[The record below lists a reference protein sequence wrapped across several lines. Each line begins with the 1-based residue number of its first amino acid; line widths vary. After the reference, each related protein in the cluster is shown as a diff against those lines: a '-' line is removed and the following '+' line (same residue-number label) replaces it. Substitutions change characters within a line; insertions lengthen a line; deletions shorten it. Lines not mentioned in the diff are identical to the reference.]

1 MMIIKMKTNTRSY
14 FSFFIVGVILFC
26 ACNKQE
32 SNNINPQTSSLSYIL
47 ANGTTTTIFNSAV
60 IKGGL
65 DSVFSGPSIFTLFVP
80 NDQACITSG
89 FTQSV
94 INDFSYDQARQWVLY
109 QTYAGTALSF
119 ESFIGKSEE
128 KLIMANGD
136 SVFVT
141 GDSNRTYVNGFQFLN
156 SEAAGNNGTMLAL
169 QNVLVPPAMNLDQML
184 NSDTSLTF
192 FNQAV
197 SLATPVPDTLSN
209 TLATGGPFTLLAPN
223 NDAFRILGFNSPAD
237 ISSISPDSL
246 RTLVL
251 TSLIPQRIFS
261 YDVVDSTTLLTVNDS
276 TLLLNITGL
285 FTTVRVVGSP
295 YSSNFVSYNTMA
307 INGVLFKTDSL
318 LIHYTH

>member
-1 MMIIKMKTNTRSY
+1 MMIKLFINTRIY
-14 FSFFIVGVILFC
+14 FSFLMAGVLFSC

-32 SNNINPQTSSLSYIL
+32 TNNINPQTSSLGYIL
-47 ANGTTTTIFNSAV
+47 ANGTNTSIFYSAV
-60 IKGGL
+60 VKAGL
-65 DSVFSGPSIFTLFVP
+65 DSLFSGPSIFTLLVP
-80 NDQACITSG
+80 TDQACNESG

-94 INDFSYDQARQWVLY
+94 INGFTYDQARQWVLY
-109 QTYAGTALSF
+109 QTYAGTALNF
-119 ESFIGKSEE
+119 ESFIGKTEE

-141 GDSNRTYVNGFQFLN
+141 GDSNRTFVNGFQFLN

-169 QNVLVPPAMNLDQML
+169 QNVLVSPTMNLEQML
-184 NSDTSLTF
+184 NTDTSLTF

-197 SLATPVPDTLSN
+197 SLATPVPDTLSK
-209 TLATGGPFTLLAPN
+209 TLAVGGPFTLLAPN
-223 NDAFRILGFNSPAD
+223 NDAFRVLGYNSPAD

-251 TSLIPQRIFS
+251 TSLIPQRLFS
-261 YDVVDSTTLLTVNDS
+261 YDVVDSATVLTVNDS
-276 TLLLNITGL
+276 TLIFNLTGL
-285 FTTVRVVGSP
+285 QTTVKVVGST

-318 LIHYTH
+318 LVH

>member
-1 MMIIKMKTNTRSY
+1 MIHY
-14 FSFFIVGVILFC
+14 
-26 ACNKQE
+26 
-32 SNNINPQTSSLSYIL
+32 
-47 ANGTTTTIFNSAV
+47 SA
-60 IKGGL
+60 
-65 DSVFSGPSIFTLFVP
+65 GPNIFTLLVP
-80 NDQACITSG
+80 NDQACNVSG

-94 INDFSYDQARQWVLY
+94 INGYTSDQARQWVLY
-109 QTYAGTALSF
+109 QTYAGTALTF
-119 ESFIGKSEE
+119 ESFIGKTEE

-141 GDSNRTYVNGFQFLN
+141 GDSNRTYVNGFQFTN

-169 QNVLVPPAMNLDQML
+169 QNVLVPPVMNLAQML
-184 NSDTSLTF
+184 NTDTSLTF

-197 SLATPVPDTLSN
+197 SLATPVPDTLSK

-223 NDAFRILGFNSPAD
+223 NDAFRILGYNSPAD

-261 YDVVDSTTLLTVNDS
+261 YDVVDSTTVLTVNDS
-276 TLLLNITGL
+276 TLIFNLTGL
-285 FTTVRVVGSP
+285 LTTVRVVGSP

-318 LIHYTH
+318 LVH

>member
-1 MMIIKMKTNTRSY
+1 MMIKLRTNTRLY
-14 FSFFIVGVILFC
+14 FSILIAGMLFFC

-32 SNNINPQTSSLSYIL
+32 TSNINPQTSSLGYIL
-47 ANGTTTTIFNSAV
+47 AHGTNTTIFYSATV
-60 IKGGL
+60 KGGL
-65 DSVFSGPSIFTLFVP
+65 DSLFSGPSIFTLLVP
-80 NDQACITSG
+80 TDQACNESG
-89 FTQSV
+89 FSQSV
-94 INDFSYDQARQWVLY
+94 IDGFTYDQARQWVLY
-109 QTYAGTALSF
+109 QTYAGTALAF
-119 ESFIGKSEE
+119 ESFIGKTEE

-136 SVFVT
+136 SVFVS

-169 QNVLVPPAMNLDQML
+169 QNVLVPPTMNLAQML
-184 NSDTSLTF
+184 NTDTSLTF

-197 SLATPVPDTLSN
+197 SLATPVPDTLSK

-223 NDAFRILGFNSPAD
+223 NDAFRILGYNSPAD

-251 TSLIPQRIFS
+251 TSLIPQRLFS
-261 YDVVDSTTLLTVNDS
+261 YDVVDSMTVTTVNDS
-276 TLLLNITGL
+276 TLVFNLTGL
-285 FTTVRVVGSP
+285 QTTVKVVGSP

-318 LIHYTH
+318 LIH

>member
-1 MMIIKMKTNTRSY
+1 MMIKLRTNTRLY
-14 FSFFIVGVILFC
+14 FSLFVLAVMFSC

-32 SNNINPQTSSLSYIL
+32 TNNINPQTSSLGYIL
-47 ANGTTTTIFNSAV
+47 ANGSNTTIFNSAIV
-60 IKGGL
+60 KAGL
-65 DSVFSGPSIFTLFVP
+65 DSVFSGPSIFTLLVP
-80 NDQACITSG
+80 NDQACKVSG

-94 INDFSYDQARQWVLY
+94 IDGFSTDQARQWVLY
-109 QTYAGTALSF
+109 QTYAGTALTF
-119 ESFIGKSEE
+119 ESFIGKTEE

-141 GDSNRTYVNGFQFLN
+141 GDSNRTYVNGTQFLN

-169 QNVLVPPAMNLDQML
+169 QNVLVPPTMNLAQML
-184 NSDTSLTF
+184 NTDTSLTF

-197 SLATPVPDTLSN
+197 TLATPVPDTLSK

-223 NDAFRILGFNSPAD
+223 NDAFRILGYNSPTD

-251 TSLIPQRIFS
+251 TSLIPQRLFS
-261 YDVVDSTTLLTVNDS
+261 YDVVDSTTVLTVNDS
-276 TLLLNITGL
+276 TLLLTITGL
-285 FTTVRVVGSP
+285 RTTVKVVGSP

-318 LIHYTH
+318 LIH

>member
-1 MMIIKMKTNTRSY
+1 MMIKLIINTRLF
-14 FSFFIVGVILFC
+14 FSLFIGSVLFSC

-32 SNNINPQTSSLSYIL
+32 TSNINPQTSSLGYIL
-47 ANGTTTTIFNSAV
+47 AHGTNTTIFYSATV
-60 IKGGL
+60 KGGL
-65 DSVFSGPSIFTLFVP
+65 DSLFSGPSIFTLLVP
-80 NDQACITSG
+80 TDQACNESG
-89 FTQSV
+89 FSQSV
-94 INDFSYDQARQWVLY
+94 IDGFTYDQARQWVLY
-109 QTYAGTALSF
+109 QTYAGTALAF
-119 ESFIGKSEE
+119 ESFIGKTEE

-136 SVFVT
+136 SVFVS

-169 QNVLVPPAMNLDQML
+169 QNVLVPPTMNLAQML
-184 NSDTSLTF
+184 NTDTSLTF

-197 SLATPVPDTLSN
+197 SLATPVPDTLSK

-223 NDAFRILGFNSPAD
+223 NDAFRILGYNSPAD

-251 TSLIPQRIFS
+251 TSLIPQRLFS
-261 YDVVDSTTLLTVNDS
+261 YDVVDSMQVTTVNDS
-276 TLLLNITGL
+276 TLIFNLTGL
-285 FTTVRVVGSP
+285 QTTVKVVGSQ

-318 LIHYTH
+318 LIH

>member
-1 MMIIKMKTNTRSY
+1 MMIKLRTNTRLY
-14 FSFFIVGVILFC
+14 FSLFVLAVMFSC

-32 SNNINPQTSSLSYIL
+32 TNNINPQTSSLGYIL
-47 ANGTTTTIFNSAV
+47 ANGSNTTIFNSAIV
-60 IKGGL
+60 KAGL
-65 DSVFSGPSIFTLFVP
+65 DSVFSGPSIFTLLVP
-80 NDQACITSG
+80 NDQACKVSG

-94 INDFSYDQARQWVLY
+94 IDGFSTDQARQWVLY
-109 QTYAGTALSF
+109 QTYAGTALTF
-119 ESFIGKSEE
+119 ESFIGKTEE

-141 GDSNRTYVNGFQFLN
+141 GDSNRTYVNGTQFLN

-169 QNVLVPPAMNLDQML
+169 QNVLVPPTMNLAQML
-184 NSDTSLTF
+184 NTDTSLTF

-197 SLATPVPDTLSN
+197 TLATPVPDTLSK

-223 NDAFRILGFNSPAD
+223 NDAFRILGYNSPTD
-237 ISSISPDSL
+237 ISLISPDSL

-251 TSLIPQRIFS
+251 TSLIPQRLFS
-261 YDVVDSTTLLTVNDS
+261 YDVVDSTTVLTVNDS
-276 TLLLNITGL
+276 TLLLTITGL
-285 FTTVRVVGSP
+285 RTTVKVVGSP

-318 LIHYTH
+318 LIH